1 MCNSTVGEFVIC
13 VIINEEPNRT
23 HTSWSEHVENVNIYH
38 LRASFV
44 SSINTCEKEKKKK
57 EKKRFMWLCCC
68 CGGGFCLPVLLFVCC
83 FVASNLSSDR
93 SHVGSLFANEEQK
106 ETGS

>member
-1 MCNSTVGEFVIC
+1 MFV
-13 VIINEEPNRT
+13 
-23 HTSWSEHVENVNIYH
+23 
-38 LRASFV
+38 
-44 SSINTCEKEKKKK
+44 
-57 EKKRFMWLCCC
+57 CCL
-68 CGGGFCLPVLLFVCC
+68 LPLLLFVCC